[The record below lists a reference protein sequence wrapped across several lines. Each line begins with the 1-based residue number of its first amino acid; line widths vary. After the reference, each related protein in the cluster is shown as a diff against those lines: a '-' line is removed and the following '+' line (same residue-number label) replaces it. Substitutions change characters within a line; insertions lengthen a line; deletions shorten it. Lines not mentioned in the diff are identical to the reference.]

1 MNEIDPQVKRTRVK
15 ICGITR
21 VEDAAA
27 VVRAGADALGLVF
40 YPDSPRFVTAACA
53 REIAGSV
60 APFVTVVGLFV
71 NATPDS
77 IQQVIDRVP
86 VGLLQFHGDEDNDSC
101 KSFGLP
107 FIKSIAMREGMD
119 VRSRMEHYPDASG
132 FLLDA
137 WQPQTHGGGGES
149 FDWQAIP
156 ESLPVPLILAGGLTP
171 GNVRAAISTAR
182 PYAVDVS
189 SGVELAK
196 GIKSADK
203 IAAFMQGVEDGDTG
217 G

>member
-1 MNEIDPQVKRTRVK
+1 VKRTRVK

-27 VVRAGADALGLVF
+27 VVQNGADAIGLVF
-40 YPDSPRFVTAACA
+40 YPQSPRYVDIARARVIAESVT
-53 REIAGSV
+53 
-60 APFVTVVGLFV
+60 PFVTVVGLFV
-71 NATPDS
+71 NA
-77 IQQVIDRVP
+77 IAENIRQVIETIP
-86 VGLLQFHGDEDNDSC
+86 VGLLQFHGDEDNGLC

-107 FIKSIAMREGMD
+107 FIKSIAMQEGMD
-119 VRSRMEHYPDASG
+119 VGARMERYPDTAG

-137 WQPQTHGGGGES
+137 WQPLSHGGGGEA
-149 FDWQAIP
+149 FDWNAIP
-156 ESLPVPLILAGGLTP
+156 ESSPAPLILAGGLNP
-171 GNVRAAISTAR
+171 GNVSMAITTTR

-203 IAAFMQGVEDGDTG
+203 IAAVLKGVEDSDTG

>member
-1 MNEIDPQVKRTRVK
+1 MKRTRVK

-27 VVRAGADALGLVF
+27 VVQYGADALGLVF
-40 YPDSPRFVTAACA
+40 YPKSPRCVDITRA

-60 APFVTVVGLFV
+60 APFVTVVALFV
-71 NATPDS
+71 NAAPDYIRRIIES
-77 IQQVIDRVP
+77 VP
-86 VGLLQFHGDEDNDSC
+86 VGLLQFHGDEDNGAC

-107 FIKSIAMREGMD
+107 FIKSIAMQEGMNAG
-119 VRSRMEHYPDASG
+119 SLMERYPDAAG

-137 WQPQTHGGGGES
+137 WQPQSHGGSGET
-149 FDWQAIP
+149 FDWSTVP
-156 ESLPVPLILAGGLTP
+156 ESSPGPLILAGGLTP
-171 GNVRAAISTAR
+171 GNVSTAIKTIR

-189 SGVELAK
+189 SGVESAK

-203 IAAFMQGVEDGDTG
+203 IAAFMQGVEDSDTG